1 MKKVILLAL
10 LLPGVSFAWKGPHSD
25 AYMLNYLRWGANYE
39 FGYVNQQNSYYGAK
53 PEVIKQ
59 NKVGTVKAFNITKK
73 GHKKD
78 WYERTYD
85 VSGRLIRMKT
95 EYGTVNYKFMDT
107 LLSEIHNT
115 TKKYAFKTLISYDS
129 ESRITKIQSF
139 KDEKLTSETN
149 YVYFNGNQASLVEKK
164 IFGKKEKTYRLET
177 DYDNLL
183 KKATETRY
191 VINGELKKRWTY
203 SCDEKG
209 QVQETKIEEV
219 TQCQYYSSNNDGSYI
234 SYMRTIEGG
243 KDYLQETSFS
253 KDSVLTEYKRF
264 LHDSILVNHN
274 TYSKEKDVFEG
285 YSKKGKR
292 SYRLIEEKDHF
303 GNIVKRVD
311 LYKRSDKHTITTTSS
326 YSEKNLI
333 REVTYNDGR
342 KVHFEYTYL

>member
-1 MKKVILLAL
+1 MKKVFLLAL
-10 LLPGVSFAWKGPHSD
+10 LLPSVSFAWKGPHSD
-25 AYMLNYLRWGANYE
+25 SYMLNYLRWGVKYE
-39 FGYVNQQNSYYGAK
+39 FGNAYQQNMYYGAK

-59 NKVGTVKAFNITKK
+59 NKVRTVKAFNITKK

-85 VSGRLIRMKT
+85 ISGRLVQMKT
-95 EYGTVNYKFMDT
+95 EYGTVNYKFTDT

-129 ESRITKIQSF
+129 ESRITKVQSF
-139 KDEKLTSETN
+139 KDEKLTAETN

-177 DYDNLL
+177 DYDQLL
-183 KKATETRY
+183 KKTTESRY
-191 VINGELKKRWTY
+191 LINGELKKRWTY

-209 QVQETKIEEV
+209 KIQETKIEEV

-234 SYMRTIEGG
+234 NYMRTIEDG

-292 SYRLIEEKDHF
+292 SYRLIEEKDDH
-303 GNIVKRVD
+303 GNIVKRMD
-311 LYKRSDKHTITTTSS
+311 LYKRSDKHTITTTSA

-342 KVHFEYTYL
+342 KVQFEYTYF